1 MSLQQLEVGGL
12 RVSLREIQQDPAYV
26 QLIDTCLDQV
36 DACIG
41 DIEGGMRRRSGY
53 VFVTAPDATTP
64 MHIDPEHSMLLQVR
78 GTKRVFVAGRLDPG
92 VLRREVA
99 CYFDGEPC
107 DFDVLREGSDEF
119 LLTPGTGVYFPS
131 FVPHWVETE
140 GTDVSVSFSIVF
152 YTQFSRRAELVHKLN
167 KRMRKLG
174 LRPRPPGASERA
186 DRFKALVS
194 ESWMKVKGSPPLP
207 GPAA

>member
-1 MSLQQLEVGGL
+1 
-12 RVSLREIQQDPAYV
+12 
-26 QLIDTCLDQV
+26 
-36 DACIG
+36 
-41 DIEGGMRRRSGY
+41 MRRRSGY

-78 GTKRVFVAGRLDPG
+78 GVKRVFVAGRLEPA

-99 CYFDGEPC
+99 RYFDGEPC
-107 DFDVLREGSDEF
+107 DFDALRQGSDEL

-131 FVPHWVETE
+131 IVPHWVETE
-140 GTDVSVSFSIVF
+140 GAETSTSFSIVF

-167 KRMRKLG
+167 KRLRKVG
-174 LRPRPPGASERA
+174 LSPRPPGASERA

-194 ESWMKVKGSPPLP
+194 ESWMKAKGSPPLP